1 MYSVTFHLLISLMYI
16 TERLQTFTSTQHS
29 LCRCYAALI
38 RWLMQKHIPGGFNPA
53 TKCFCFWLK
62 HGAST
67 NSEEAQEVWHSQ
79 LRPQLVEE
87 KKKKRNIWLLIV
99 SSSVHHA
106 SQMSRLESRERHQ
119 EQRLLTLC
127 DCGVTFEKW
136 NTQMPQFHCYQLRRC
151 QKEMIK
157 ISQGFCHA
165 GGAFYFPHA
174 LIIPQCNNITL
185 ININRR
191 LIPHARN
198 VVSVTVWPS
207 AKATDKMEWV

>member
-1 MYSVTFHLLISLMYI
+1 MTDAETHTRWFQPSYKMFLFLIETRSFNQFRGSTGSMTFS
-16 TERLQTFTSTQHS
+16 
-29 LCRCYAALI
+29 AATTVS
-38 RWLMQKHIPGGFNPA
+38 RG
-53 TKCFCFWLK
+53 
-62 HGAST
+62 
-67 NSEEAQEVWHSQ
+67 
-79 LRPQLVEE
+79 
-87 KKKKRNIWLLIV
+87 KKKIRNYWLLIV